1 MDSEADRPSEQ
12 SSGSSGTRDG
22 LHRERFSGALEVAAV
37 VIFIIAATAF
47 AIITPPGGG
56 PDEDGHAVYARALS
70 HGRMPRPAPATEI
83 HAGAGGEV
91 IYDCAQAHHPPLYY
105 AIVGGLH
112 ALTGHQDGLLTP
124 IGRTLNIL
132 AGIAALLL
140 IRAAMHRA
148 FPDRSLAIAAGLGIA
163 AASVSFTYVMG
174 SFTNDPLAVL
184 ATCAAIYL
192 AVRALQSPRPMRWL
206 LALGGALGVGLL
218 AKLTAAVIV
227 IPLLVAGLG
236 VARRE
241 APDAWRRAAW
251 GTAAALGIAAVL
263 VGPWL
268 ARNYLL
274 VGVPTFNCAP
284 RPPLFESSADLIIEP
299 VATVLATA
307 LGLEEAIAGAWWP
320 EWLLR
325 DHHTLTADIFVGGGL
340 TPDTRPAW
348 MLLLPLAVGALGFAG
363 VIGQMRGR
371 GRVEPDASGRSVLWI
386 LILIP
391 VMATAGILHQALLVD
406 GHILRWAGRYVSVL
420 IPAASMAIALGLD
433 GWRPGRWRIAL
444 PIAAILT
451 AVALNGWAA
460 LRVMRIYEGWL

>member
-1 MDSEADRPSEQ
+1 MEVVAV
-12 SSGSSGTRDG
+12 
-22 LHRERFSGALEVAAV
+22 AL
-37 VIFIIAATAF
+37 FIIAATAF
-47 AIITPPGGG
+47 AIITPPEGG

-70 HGRMPRPAPATEI
+70 HGRMPTPAPVTEI
-83 HAGAGGEV
+83 RTGAGGRV

-105 AIVGGLH
+105 AIVGGVY

-124 IGRTLNIL
+124 IGRALNIL

-140 IRAAMHRA
+140 IRAAMHRT
-148 FPDRSLAIAAGLGIA
+148 FPDRSLAVAAGLGIA

-174 SFTNDPLAVL
+174 SFNNDPLAVL

-206 LALGGALGVGLL
+206 LALGGVLGVGLL

-236 VARRE
+236 AARRE
-241 APDAWRRAAW
+241 TPDAWRRAAW
-251 GTAAALGIAAVL
+251 GTAAAVGIAAVL

-268 ARNYLL
+268 VRNYLL
-274 VGVPTFNCAP
+274 VGEPTFNCAP
-284 RPPLFESSADLIIEP
+284 RPPLFESPADLILEP

-348 MLLLPLAVGALGFAG
+348 ILLLPLGGGALGLAG
-363 VIGQMRGR
+363 VIRQMRGR
-371 GRVEPDASGRSVLWI
+371 GRVELDTSQRHVLWI

-391 VMATAGILHQALLVD
+391 AMATAGILHQALLVD

-420 IPAASMAIALGLD
+420 IPSASMAVALGLD

-451 AVALNGWAA
+451 AVALNGWAVF
-460 LRVMRIYEGWL
+460 RVMRLYESWQ